1 MVLCIFV
8 IYCEYY
14 FKLFMHGCFIFQ
26 KISSLSPL
34 TIILSQNKLTGENY
48 IDWKRNLFIVLT
60 AENYK
65 YVLTQPCPPVPADDA
80 HRNQRRLYEKW
91 QKANEMAKCYI
102 LASISNILQTKHQNL
117 ETATEIIDSLQQMFG
132 QSTRSAR
139 QAALKGI
146 MNSKMGKGTR
156 VRDHVLKMMDYLNE
170 AEIQGAQIDDN
181 SKIDMVLESLPETF
195 KEFKVNYNMNKRNMT
210 LTELMNELHSAE
222 EIYRAEKSL
231 GSINIT
237 EKSSS
242 SGPKPKGKGKK
253 KAGKKRPST
262 KQDGKPKGKCFKC
275 GQKGHWKKDCPKIVK
290 SGMGNL
296 FVIEVCLVQNPIDT
310 WVLDSGATNH
320 ICNSLYWFQETR
332 KISEGSVK
340 LQLGTGQ
347 FVSAVKTGSVLLSFN
362 NETLVLNN
370 CLYVPDIKR
379 NLISV
384 ACLSKQWYTVNFGS
398 SVSIFQNKR
407 LICSGT
413 LEDNLYHLSPMI
425 HSMHDTVI
433 NNDEHTH
440 LSKKR
445 NISSNQCYLWHLRL
459 GHINQ
464 NRIQRIIKDGLLGPL
479 ENESLPLCESCL
491 EGKMTKRPFSAKGV
505 RATVLLEL
513 VHTDVCGPIN
523 VQARG
528 GYEYFITF
536 TDDYSRY
543 GYVYLMRHKSEA
555 LEKFKEYRAEQKS
568 N

>member
-1 MVLCIFV
+1 
-8 IYCEYY
+8 
-14 FKLFMHGCFIFQ
+14 
-26 KISSLSPL
+26 
-34 TIILSQNKLTGENY
+34 
-48 IDWKRNLFIVLT
+48 
-60 AENYK
+60 
-65 YVLTQPCPPVPADDA
+65 
-80 HRNQRRLYEKW
+80 
-91 QKANEMAKCYI
+91 
-102 LASISNILQTKHQNL
+102 
-117 ETATEIIDSLQQMFG
+117 
-132 QSTRSAR
+132 
-139 QAALKGI
+139 
-146 MNSKMGKGTR
+146 
-156 VRDHVLKMMDYLNE
+156 
-170 AEIQGAQIDDN
+170 
-181 SKIDMVLESLPETF
+181 
-195 KEFKVNYNMNKRNMT
+195 
-210 LTELMNELHSAE
+210 
-222 EIYRAEKSL
+222 
-231 GSINIT
+231 
-237 EKSSS
+237 
-242 SGPKPKGKGKK
+242 
-253 KAGKKRPST
+253 
-262 KQDGKPKGKCFKC
+262 
-275 GQKGHWKKDCPKIVK
+275 
-290 SGMGNL
+290 MGNL
-296 FVIEVCLVQNPIDT
+296 FVIEACLVQNPIDT

-384 ACLSKQWYTVNFGS
+384 ACLSKQGYTVNFGS
-398 SVSIFQNKR
+398 SVSIFHNKR

-464 NRIQRIIKDGLLGPL
+464 NRIQRMIKDGILGPL

-505 RATVLLEL
+505 RATVPLDL
-513 VHTDVCGPIN
+513 VHTDVYGPIN
-523 VQARG
+523 VQVRG
-528 GYEYFITF
+528 GYKYFITF
-536 TDDYSRY
+536 TNDYSRY
-543 GYVYLMRHKSEA
+543 VYVYLMPHKSEA
-555 LEKFKEYRAEQKS
+555 NSKSLGLKQKR